1 MREKVVTSPF
11 ASVLVVNYNGGP
23 HVVRCLEALDEQTYP
38 RDRFEVVVVDNA
50 SRDGSVD
57 VVAAR
62 FPQVKLLRSEK
73 NLGFAAGN
81 NLARTHASGSV
92 IVLLNND
99 AIPDPCWLE
108 ELLREY
114 DETSL
119 VASKLVFDADPRV
132 VNSGGLMLLRDGRG
146 ADAGF
151 RQPDDGRFEVGGPVF
166 AGCGAAVAVPLAPGE
181 PVFDPAYFAYYEDLD
196 LGWRRRLAGR
206 PAKLA
211 PRSVVRHLHG
221 AAAGERSPLFT
232 FYVERNRALTAAR
245 NADPFLAVWSG
256 LVLVAKAFR
265 TLSTPRHWRH
275 GLAVFK
281 AAGSY
286 LIRLPAAL
294 VQRYQNRIWQL
305 GRVR

>member
-1 MREKVVTSPF
+1 MREKVVTLPI
-11 ASVLVVNYNGGP
+11 ASVLVVNYNGVP
-23 HVVRCLEALDEQTYP
+23 HVVRCLEELNEQTYP
-38 RDRFEVVVVDNA
+38 HDRFEVIVVDNA
-50 SRDGSVD
+50 SRDGSAD
-57 VVAAR
+57 LIAKR
-62 FPQVKLLRSEK
+62 FPRVQLIRSEM

-81 NLARTHASGSV
+81 NLARSHASGSV

-99 AIPDPCWLE
+99 AIPDPYWLE

-114 DETSL
+114 DGTSL

-132 VNSGGLMLLRDGRG
+132 VNSGGLILLRDGRG

-151 RQPDDGRFEVGGPVF
+151 RQPDDGRFETGGPVF

-196 LGWRRRLAGR
+196 LGWRRRLAGWS
-206 PAKLA
+206 AKLA
-211 PRSVVRHLHG
+211 PRSVVRHVHG

-265 TLSTPRHWRH
+265 TLSMPRHWRH
-275 GLAVFK
+275 GLAVFN

-294 VQRYQNRIWQL
+294 AQRYQNRVWQL